1 MYITDLHVMCSL
13 VNSLLYSYTKANMKI
28 TNSALLFAAAIGA
41 VSAKD
46 TPLRRARNLQDTII
60 DPIDGIEAD
69 GKSSNGEPFDG
80 DLATITHL
88 KGDCVYEFD
97 DEDNFEVLAGSP
109 DAMTCVGT
117 RCNQSLAKERVLGVA
132 VEEKKGEKLLE
143 GFFDLNCPTV
153 FTKFALGCPEG
164 YTVGALLAAS
174 KGNPFIAYADCS
186 DVNDGLVEMNGNFCI
201 IKEFSFLDTTTK
213 WKFIC
218 KEL

>member
-1 MYITDLHVMCSL
+1 
-13 VNSLLYSYTKANMKI
+13 MKI
-28 TNSALLFAAAIGA
+28 TSSALLFAAAIGA

-46 TPLRRARNLQDTII
+46 TPLRRGRGRSLQEVDTA
-60 DPIDGIEAD
+60 DGIEAD
-69 GKSSNGEPFDG
+69 GKSGGSSGSPFDG

-117 RCNQSLAKERVLGVA
+117 RCNQSLAKERVLGVT

-143 GFFDLNCPTV
+143 GFFDLNCPTTL
-153 FTKFALGCPEG
+153 TKFAIGCPRG
-164 YTVGALLAAS
+164 YTVGKILAKQIGLPFAL
-174 KGNPFIAYADCS
+174 KGDCS
-186 DVNDGLVEMNGNFCI
+186 DVNDTGVEMNGNFCI
-201 IKEFSFLDTTTK
+201 IKEFSFVDTETK
-213 WKFIC
+213 YKFIC